1 MKATITTLFAIS
13 LLIFSCNNIS
23 SENSKETVESTSI
36 KTDHPQD
43 HPMNEMD
50 YLKTGK
56 ELALQTKASLAKYL
70 VSALGENGSAGAV
83 EFCNTKAI
91 AITDS
96 MSLALGAH
104 IKRVSDQP
112 RNPVNTAN
120 EAELAYIKKWKEA
133 KVNGKDKA
141 PIVTEI
147 AGKMVGY
154 YPIITNQ
161 MCMQC
166 HGKPG
171 IDINAATL
179 KKIKQ
184 LYPAD
189 QAIGYAE
196 NEIRGIF
203 VVDMNKQ

>member
-1 MKATITTLFAIS
+1 MKYLPIIAIVA
-13 LLIFSCNNIS
+13 LALMMALVSCTGNQVSNQT
-23 SENSKETVESTSI
+23 NKETDTLTIAEPSPEI
-36 KTDHPQD
+36 
-43 HPMNEMD
+43 N
-50 YLKTGK
+50 YLKAGK
-56 ELALQTKASLAKYL
+56 ELAIQTKSSLANHLITAISEK
-70 VSALGENGSAGAV
+70 GSDGAV

-96 MSLALGAH
+96 MSLVLGAT
-104 IKRVSDQP
+104 IKRVSDKP
-112 RNPVNTAN
+112 RNPANLAN
-120 EAELAYIKKWKEA
+120 EAELAFIKKWKEA
-133 KVNGKDKA
+133 KDNGTEQA

-147 AGKMVGY
+147 GGKMVGY

-166 HGKPG
+166 HGQSG
-171 IDINAATL
+171 NDINTVTL
-179 KKIKQ
+179 KKIKK

-203 VVDMNKQ
+203 VVEMNKQ